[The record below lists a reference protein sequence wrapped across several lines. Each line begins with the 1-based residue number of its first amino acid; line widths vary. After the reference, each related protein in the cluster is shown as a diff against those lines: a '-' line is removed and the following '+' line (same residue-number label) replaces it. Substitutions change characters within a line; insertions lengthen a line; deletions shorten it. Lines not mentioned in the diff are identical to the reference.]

1 MVRSD
6 TRERIQ
12 QVARELFVTKGVQST
27 SLQDIAAQLGIT
39 KAALYYH
46 FASRD
51 ELVRSIIVPMLDDGR
66 AFLARVEAEP
76 GVAPRTLLEGYF
88 DVHLKHRDILLMAV
102 REITTLADLGL
113 IDIVTNW
120 RDRMSVLLVGPDAPL
135 ERQCQAVV
143 ALGGLADCAWS
154 FDHVPIA
161 ALRQAAVDAAW
172 RTLGVDRD
180 AQRGDP
186 WVERTQ
192 GG

>member
-1 MVRSD
+1 MARSD

-51 ELVRSIIVPMLDDGR
+51 DLVRSIIIPMIDDGH
-66 AFLARVEAEP
+66 AYLARVEAEHNLD
-76 GVAPRTLLEGYF
+76 PRALLEGYF

-113 IDIVTNW
+113 LDVVTDW
-120 RDRMSVLLVGPDAPL
+120 RDRMSRLLVGPGAPL

-154 FDHVPIA
+154 FDHVPTA
-161 ALRQAAVDAAW
+161 RLRVAAVDAACKA
-172 RTLGVDRD
+172 LGV
-180 AQRGDP
+180 AH
-186 WVERTQ
+186 
-192 GG
+192 